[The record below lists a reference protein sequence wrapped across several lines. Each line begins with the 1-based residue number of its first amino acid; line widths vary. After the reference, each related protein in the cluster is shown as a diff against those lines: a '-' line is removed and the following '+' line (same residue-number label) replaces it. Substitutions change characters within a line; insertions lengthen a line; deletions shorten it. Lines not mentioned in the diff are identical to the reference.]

1 MYEIKNF
8 LENDDIK
15 VTNQKGNIK
24 IVEYMKDLS
33 VNPHTC
39 ITQYYA
45 ERMNVRKKQAL
56 IELKEDAYVTSA
68 GAMQWTLGNV
78 QAVTDVKGVG
88 DFLGKA
94 IKGSVTK
101 ESTVKPKYTGTG
113 LLMLEPTYKH
123 LLIED
128 ISEWGFG
135 MVLDDGMFLAC
146 ESTVNY
152 DVVMRSNI
160 SSAMLGNQ
168 GLFSLK
174 LSGNG
179 LAVLESPVPREELIE
194 IELKNDVLRIDG
206 NFAVAWSDTL
216 EFTVEKS
223 GKSLIGSAVSA
234 EGFVNVYKGT
244 GKILLAPVLSSS
256 GYTMGTLGAISTL
269 SSGK

>member
-1 MYEIKNF
+1 MYQIKNF
-8 LENDDIK
+8 LDNDDIRVAEK
-15 VTNQKGNIK
+15 KGNIR
-24 IVEYMKDLS
+24 IVEYMSDLS
-33 VNPHTC
+33 VNPYTC

-45 ERMNVRKKQAL
+45 ARMGVRKRQVL
-56 IELKEDAYVTSA
+56 IELNDDEYITSA

-94 IKGSVTK
+94 IKGTVTK
-101 ESTVKPKYTGTG
+101 ESAVKPKYKGTG

-128 ISEWGFG
+128 LESWETG

-146 ESTVNY
+146 ESNVNY
-152 DVVMRSNI
+152 DIVMRSNL
-160 SSAMLGNQ
+160 SSAVLGNQ

-174 LSGNG
+174 LSGKG

-194 IELKNDVLRIDG
+194 IELQNDVIRIDG
-206 NFAVAWSDTL
+206 NMAVAWSDTL

-223 GKSLIGSAVSA
+223 GKSLLGSAISA
-234 EGFVNVYKGT
+234 EGFVNVYRGT
-244 GKILLAPVLSSS
+244 GKILLAPVLSST
-256 GYTMGTLGAISTL
+256 GYTMGSLGAISTPA
-269 SSGK
+269 SGK